1 MREFAVEREPTEKVA
16 RSIVQGP
23 IAMSSASSAVLA
35 EQPSHLQLT
44 RCTSLLLPQTPT
56 SPSFIIDT
64 KNKSYRHQYSNMY
77 FTRLAMLKQPV
88 MDHASAKWKDLP
100 GKPVFVRRVLDVV
113 KSQLCWI
120 IGTVYMDMPLKP
132 NVLEDLGRDYSIP
145 PPPPRE
151 KFHSDDDAVMLED
164 ESGRVKL
171 VGERLHSTRLVTGV
185 IIAAL
190 GMETANGDF
199 EVVDICYPELAPFKE
214 ANLSGDDSMDV
225 DDCSSSEHEYL
236 AVVSGLSMGDP
247 SSGEAQVQM
256 LVEYLTGE
264 TGGPDDQKLAS
275 QVTRLII
282 AGNSFS
288 RVWTDNGDEGN
299 ENRPRKFGSAAQAKF
314 STHPNVTLA
323 AHLQDLA
330 SALPVHVL
338 PGADDP
344 AGVILPQQPFPRAM
358 FGKAAEFES
367 FRCET
372 NPVWLRIECDC
383 KSKTAAQ
390 NGARLST
397 SSGHPVSLIRSVLVT
412 SGQPVLDMY
421 QYLPSPPSTHLSI
434 ACSALKWRHL
444 APTAPDT
451 LWCHPFRERDPF
463 VLGETPDLYIV
474 GCMPEFGTQL
484 VGGESRDGKRS
495 RKCRVV
501 LVPNFSETGCL
512 VLVNLRTLAVRCIH
526 FTVAGMV
533 AGGTSSLEE
542 QASDM
547 QEG

>member
-1 MREFAVEREPTEKVA
+1 
-16 RSIVQGP
+16 
-23 IAMSSASSAVLA
+23 
-35 EQPSHLQLT
+35 
-44 RCTSLLLPQTPT
+44 
-56 SPSFIIDT
+56 
-64 KNKSYRHQYSNMY
+64 
-77 FTRLAMLKQPV
+77 MLKQPV
-88 MDHASAKWKDLP
+88 MDRASAKWKDLP

-151 KFHSDDDAVMLED
+151 KFHSEDDAVMLED

-190 GMETANGDF
+190 GMETASGDF
-199 EVVDICYPELAPFKE
+199 EVADICYPELAPFKE
-214 ANLSGDDSMDV
+214 ANLSGDDVDIMDV
-225 DDCSSSEHEYL
+225 DGSSSAKDECL
-236 AVVSGLSMGDP
+236 AIVSGLSMGDP

-256 LVEYLTGE
+256 LVEYLAGE

-282 AGNSFS
+282 AGNLFS
-288 RVWTDNGDEGN
+288 RVWTDNGDEGD
-299 ENRPRKFGSAAQAKF
+299 ENRPRKYGSAAQAKF
-314 STHPNVTLA
+314 STHPNVTLS
-323 AHLQDLA
+323 AHLEDLA
-330 SALPVHVL
+330 SVLPVHVL
-338 PGADDP
+338 PGGDDP
-344 AGVILPQQPFPRAM
+344 AGVILPQQPFPLAM
-358 FGKAAEFES
+358 FGKAAEFET

-372 NPVWLRIECDC
+372 NPVWLRVECGR
-383 KSKTAAQ
+383 KSKSTMPM
-390 NGARLST
+390 GTKSST
-397 SSGHPVSLIRSVLVT
+397 SSSRSVPLIRSVLVT

-434 ACSALKWRHL
+434 ACSSLKWRHL

-474 GCMPEFGTQL
+474 GCMPEFSTQL
-484 VGGESRDGKRS
+484 VGGESKDGKMS

-512 VLVNLRTLAVRCIH
+512 VLVNLRTLAVRCVN

-533 AGGTSSLEE
+533 AGGTNSSEE

>member
-1 MREFAVEREPTEKVA
+1 
-16 RSIVQGP
+16 
-23 IAMSSASSAVLA
+23 MSSTSTVA
-35 EQPSHLQLT
+35 EQRSHLQLT
-44 RCTSLLLPQTPT
+44 RCTSFLLPQTPT

-88 MDHASAKWKDLP
+88 MDRASAKWKDLP

-151 KFHSDDDAVMLED
+151 KFHSDEDSVMLED

-190 GMETANGDF
+190 GMETASGDF

-225 DDCSSSEHEYL
+225 DDCSSSEDGYL
-236 AVVSGLSMGDP
+236 AVISGLSMGDP
-247 SSGEAQVQM
+247 SSGEAQIQM

-264 TGGPDDQKLAS
+264 IGGPDDQKLAS

-288 RVWTDNGDEGN
+288 RIWTDNGDEGN

-314 STHPNVTLA
+314 STHPNVTLS

-338 PGADDP
+338 PGGDDP

-372 NPVWLRIECDC
+372 NPVWMRIECDS
-383 KSKTAAQ
+383 KSKSAVK
-390 NGARLST
+390 NGANSST
-397 SSGHPVSLIRSVLVT
+397 SSGHSVPLIRSVL
-412 SGQPVLDMY
+412 
-421 QYLPSPPSTHLSI
+421 SI
-434 ACSALKWRHL
+434 ACATLKWRHI

-474 GCMPEFGTQL
+474 GCMPEFSTQL
-484 VGGESRDGKRS
+484 VGGESKDGKRP
-495 RKCRVV
+495 RNCRVV

-512 VLVNLRTLAVRCIH
+512 VLVNLRTLAVRCVN
-526 FTVAGMV
+526 FTVAGMA

-547 QEG
+547 QED

>member
-1 MREFAVEREPTEKVA
+1 
-16 RSIVQGP
+16 
-23 IAMSSASSAVLA
+23 
-35 EQPSHLQLT
+35 
-44 RCTSLLLPQTPT
+44 
-56 SPSFIIDT
+56 
-64 KNKSYRHQYSNMY
+64 
-77 FTRLAMLKQPV
+77 
-88 MDHASAKWKDLP
+88 MDRASAKWKDLP

-151 KFHSDDDAVMLED
+151 KFHSDDDGVMLED

-171 VGERLHSTRLVTGV
+171 VGERLRSTRLVTGV

-190 GMETANGDF
+190 GMETASGDF

-214 ANLSGDDSMDV
+214 ANPSGDDSMDV

-264 TGGPDDQKLAS
+264 AGGPDDQKLAS

-288 RVWTDNGDEGN
+288 RLWTDNGDEGN

-314 STHPNVTLA
+314 STHPNVTLS

-338 PGADDP
+338 PGGDDP

-372 NPVWLRIECDC
+372 NPVWLRIECGS
-383 KSKTAAQ
+383 KSGSAVQ
-390 NGARLST
+390 NGAKSST
-397 SSGHPVSLIRSVLVT
+397 SSGHPVSFIRSVLAT

-434 ACSALKWRHL
+434 ACSTLKWRHI

-463 VLGETPDLYIV
+463 VLAETPDVYIV

-484 VGGESRDGKRS
+484 VGAESKDGKKS
-495 RKCRVV
+495 RNCRVV
-501 LVPNFSETGCL
+501 LVPNFSESGCL
-512 VLVNLRTLAVRCIH
+512 VLVNLRTLAVRCVQ
-526 FTVAGMV
+526 FAVAGMV

-542 QASDM
+542 PVSDM

>member
-1 MREFAVEREPTEKVA
+1 
-16 RSIVQGP
+16 
-23 IAMSSASSAVLA
+23 MSSTSTQSSN
-35 EQPSHLQLT
+35 LQLT
-44 RCTSLLLPQTPT
+44 RCTSFLLPQSPT

-64 KNKSYRHQYSNMY
+64 KNRSYRHQYSNMY

-88 MDHASAKWKDLP
+88 IDRASAKWKGLP

-120 IGTVYMDMPLKP
+120 IGTIYMDMPLKP

-190 GMETANGDF
+190 GMETASGDF

-214 ANLSGDDSMDV
+214 ADLSGDDNMDV
-225 DDCSSSEHEYL
+225 DDCSSSEDEYL

-288 RVWTDNGDEGN
+288 RVWTDNTDEGD
-299 ENRPRKFGSAAQAKF
+299 ENRPIQRKFGSAAQARF
-314 STHPNVTLA
+314 STHPNVTLS

-338 PGADDP
+338 PGGDDP

-358 FGKAAEFES
+358 FGKAAELES

-372 NPVWLRIECDC
+372 NPVWLRIECDS
-383 KSKTAAQ
+383 KSNSAAS

-397 SSGHPVSLIRSVLVT
+397 SSGQKLIRSVLVT

-421 QYLPSPPSTHLSI
+421 QYLPSPPSTHLWI
-434 ACSALKWRHL
+434 ACSTLKWRHL

-484 VGGESRDGKRS
+484 VGAESMDGKRS
-495 RKCRVV
+495 RSCRVV

-512 VLVNLRTLAVRCIH
+512 VLVNLRTLAVRCVNFI
-526 FTVAGMV
+526 VAGMV
-533 AGGTSSLEE
+533 AGGANSMEE
-542 QASDM
+542 QARDM

>member
-1 MREFAVEREPTEKVA
+1 
-16 RSIVQGP
+16 
-23 IAMSSASSAVLA
+23 MSSASSAVLV

-88 MDHASAKWKDLP
+88 MDRASAKWKDLP

-372 NPVWLRIECDC
+372 NPVWLRIECDR

-484 VGGESRDGKRS
+484 VGGESKDGKRS